1 MPGAPRQLTAEDLAN
16 LSNSSSSNSRHRGG
30 INSDAAKAQREKHLT
45 DAFTTRDIFGIC
57 RGACTSCD
65 ARQCPG
71 GYLKATRDYGKDALE
86 EARSRGDTRHPY
98 NKPEITNCARCG
110 CESSQHEVDEGTDA
124 RERGNDSFA
133 EGDYRA
139 ALIAYSKYVSYFCH
153 LFATSNCS
161 PERSSC

>member
-1 MPGAPRQLTAEDLAN
+1 MLYCGCARPDTSGGKRRRKRRIDLREHN
-16 LSNSSSSNSRHRGG
+16 SN
-30 INSDAAKAQREKHLT
+30 
-45 DAFTTRDIFGIC
+45 
-57 RGACTSCD
+57 
-65 ARQCPG
+65 
-71 GYLKATRDYGKDALE
+71 LKATRDYGKDALE

>member
-1 MPGAPRQLTAEDLAN
+1 M
-16 LSNSSSSNSRHRGG
+16 
-30 INSDAAKAQREKHLT
+30 
-45 DAFTTRDIFGIC
+45 
-57 RGACTSCD
+57 TSCF
-65 ARQCPG
+65 
-71 GYLKATRDYGKDALE
+71 YLH
-86 EARSRGDTRHPY
+86 RGDTRHPY

-153 LFATSNCS
+153 LYFAIGNCS

>member
-1 MPGAPRQLTAEDLAN
+1 MSFFLFKSTYVWAN
-16 LSNSSSSNSRHRGG
+16 SL
-30 INSDAAKAQREKHLT
+30 
-45 DAFTTRDIFGIC
+45 
-57 RGACTSCD
+57 TSCF
-65 ARQCPG
+65 C
-71 GYLKATRDYGKDALE
+71 LH
-86 EARSRGDTRHPY
+86 RGDTRHPY

-153 LFATSNCS
+153 LYFAIGNCS